1 MQASPVGRVANLF
14 KENLR
19 AVCTD
24 AAASNLAC
32 EREVAADRGPQ
43 WSTLHTLCDVHVT
56 SRCYS
61 KTFSL
66 MEDHITGMVRCAL
79 SLRVGAAMNVFRR
92 CMRDEIADRL
102 DIKFGRC
109 PPDAVAHKKA
119 VLRLFVSHGRKA
131 MMRRLLLVL
140 CPNGDWRIESFDCN

>member
-1 MQASPVGRVANLF
+1 MEHIAHLVRCACHEQMLL
-14 KENLR
+14 EN
-19 AVCTD
+19 
-24 AAASNLAC
+24 
-32 EREVAADRGPQ
+32 
-43 WSTLHTLCDVHVT
+43 
-56 SRCYS
+56 
-61 KTFSL
+61 FSL